1 MSEQK
6 IIQGDCLEVMKTFA
20 DKSFDL
26 VLTDPPYGMDYQSS
40 RRTDKYEK
48 IAGDVSLEWLTPFL
62 KEAYRVM
69 KDNSH
74 IYLFCND
81 FAISDFRKELGG
93 VGFTPKRALVWVK
106 NNHTSGDLEGDYG
119 NKTEF
124 VVWGHKGR
132 RVLNGKR
139 DTNVIHEKRQDTD
152 YHPTQKPV
160 DLMYYFLMKSTNEG
174 DSVLDPFMGSGTT
187 LVAAKHLKRNCTGI
201 EISEKYCKIAQERL
215 DSVPMQLF

>member
-1 MSEQK
+1 MTEQR
-6 IIQGDCLEVMKTFA
+6 IIQGDCLEVMKTFP

-93 VGFTPKRALVWVK
+93 
-106 NNHTSGDLEGDYG
+106 
-119 NKTEF
+119 
-124 VVWGHKGR
+124 GR
-132 RVLNGKR
+132 L
-139 DTNVIHEKRQDTD
+139 H
-152 YHPTQKPV
+152 
-160 DLMYYFLMKSTNEG
+160 S
-174 DSVLDPFMGSGTT
+174 
-187 LVAAKHLKRNCTGI
+187 
-201 EISEKYCKIAQERL
+201 
-215 DSVPMQLF
+215 